1 METATTARVLTARR
15 KAGFLGSIGV
25 RFMIDGRGGRAVL
38 AGREHPDVGPRA
50 GRPTAP
56 THARGRIQL
65 RPREHRRPAGRRRG
79 HRQAGRPD
87 LKPRPVAHLLNAGDE
102 SCRILEII
110 SPAGFEQF
118 FAELVDLGGVAQA
131 DPQAFDDL
139 RSRYGL
145 EMEPD
150 SIPELIERFGVVF
163 PGEPF

>member
-1 METATTARVLTARR
+1 
-15 KAGFLGSIGV
+15 
-25 RFMIDGRGGRAVL
+25 
-38 AGREHPDVGPRA
+38 
-50 GRPTAP
+50 
-56 THARGRIQL
+56 
-65 RPREHRRPAGRRRG
+65 
-79 HRQAGRPD
+79 
-87 LKPRPVAHLLNAGDE
+87 VAHLLNAGDE